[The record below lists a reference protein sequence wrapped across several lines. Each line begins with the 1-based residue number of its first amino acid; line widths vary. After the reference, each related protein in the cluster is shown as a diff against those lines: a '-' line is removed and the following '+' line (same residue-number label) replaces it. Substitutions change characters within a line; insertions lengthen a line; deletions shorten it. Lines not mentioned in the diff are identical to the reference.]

1 MCESSIPVIVHA
13 GVQTGRETVEHSDTS
28 SQTLGDTHT
37 FTYNLCQVISL
48 LYCADVKSE
57 SGDVGMVKR
66 EFGDVEMVKS
76 EVKSEP
82 VPSPVSA
89 GEAVVCSDIVRC

>member
-1 MCESSIPVIVHA
+1 MQEY
-13 GVQTGRETVEHSDTS
+13 S

-66 EFGDVEMVKS
+66 ESGDVGMVKREFGDVEMVKS

-89 GEAVVCSDIVRC
+89 GEAVVYSDIVRC